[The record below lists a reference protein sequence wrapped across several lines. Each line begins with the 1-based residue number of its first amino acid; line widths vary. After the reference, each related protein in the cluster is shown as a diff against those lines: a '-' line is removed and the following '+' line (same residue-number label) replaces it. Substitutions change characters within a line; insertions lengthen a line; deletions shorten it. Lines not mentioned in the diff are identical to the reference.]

1 MSAAYFRRDSGSG
14 GGEGRGACVGVCGG
28 YVGGSSPPAE
38 GMISVLRRACMKRP
52 EAIRV
57 SSFVY
62 VGGMVTAHCP
72 QK

>member
-1 MSAAYFRRDSGSG
+1 MR
-14 GGEGRGACVGVCGG
+14 ACVCVCVCGG
-28 YVGGSSPPAE
+28 YIGGSSPPAE
-38 GMISVLRRACMKRP
+38 GMISVLRRACMKQP

-72 QK
+72 QKCNHEIFVKNKPIT

>member
-1 MSAAYFRRDSGSG
+1 MR
-14 GGEGRGACVGVCGG
+14 ACVCVCVRVWG
-28 YVGGSSPPAE
+28 YIGGSSPPAE

-72 QK
+72 QKCNYEIFVKNKPIT

>member
-1 MSAAYFRRDSGSG
+1 MCVCVG
-14 GGEGRGACVGVCGG
+14 GGGGG
-28 YVGGSSPPAE
+28 YIGESSPPAE

-52 EAIRV
+52 EAIHV

-72 QK
+72 QKCNNETFVKNKPIT